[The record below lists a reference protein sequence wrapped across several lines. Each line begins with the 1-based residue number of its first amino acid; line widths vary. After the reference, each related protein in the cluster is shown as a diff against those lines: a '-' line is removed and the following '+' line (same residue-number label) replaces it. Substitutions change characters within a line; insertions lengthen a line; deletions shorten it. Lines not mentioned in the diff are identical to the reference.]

1 MEYTQDVENNNVS
14 HEGNLDPAEL
24 AVLEEKIDRLVDY
37 CTRLREE
44 NSRLS
49 SELADRNA
57 EVASLKARLG
67 EYDAMRNDVRDRIS
81 RLVRTIEELEAAPD
95 TSSEAQDGEVSH
107 SHGSGSDGGE
117 DGNVSQPELLPSDSS
132 EV

>member
-14 HEGNLDPAEL
+14 QEGNLDPAEL

-37 CTRLREE
+37 CTSLREE

-49 SELADRNA
+49 NQLEDRNA
-57 EVASLKARLG
+57 EVASLKSRLG

-95 TSSEAQDGEVSH
+95 ASSEAQDGEVSK
-107 SHGSGSDGGE
+107 SDGSDGGE
-117 DGNVSQPELLPSDSS
+117 EGNVSQPELLPSDSS

>member
-1 MEYTQDVENNNVS
+1 MEYTQDVENNITQDV
-14 HEGNLDPAEL
+14 NLDPAEL
-24 AVLEEKIDRLVDY
+24 AVLEEKIDQLVDY
-37 CTRLREE
+37 CTGLREE
-44 NSRLS
+44 NGRLS
-49 SELADRNA
+49 KELADRNA

-95 TSSEAQDGEVSH
+95 ASSEAQAGEVSQ
-107 SHGSGSDGGE
+107 SDGSGSDAGE
-117 DGNVSQPELLPSDSS
+117 EGNVSQPELLPSGSS